1 MIFKKSLMFLLLI
14 AAQLD
19 GSFASCHC
27 HQVPQAS
34 GVCTGLECSRHLIH
48 VILINAGW
56 ELFHG
61 C

>member
-1 MIFKKSLMFLLLI
+1 MFLLLI

-27 HQVPQAS
+27 HPVPQAS
-34 GVCTGLECSRHLIH
+34 GVYTGLECSRHLIH
-48 VILINAGW
+48 VVLINAGW